1 MPYYKYRLKFQMA
14 MNDVYFFVYVNTLK
28 NRGGGG
34 GGGGG
39 CQALITLY
47 CCHRGSGGGK
57 KKCKNDYVIC
67 ERPLNN

>member
-1 MPYYKYRLKFQMA
+1 MMCIFLS
-14 MNDVYFFVYVNTLK
+14 TSTHLK

-39 CQALITLY
+39 V
-47 CCHRGSGGGK
+47 SGPDNVILLSQGGREGV

>member
-28 NRGGGG
+28 KSGGGG
-34 GGGGG
+34 GVSGPDNVILLSQGGREGV
-39 CQALITLY
+39 
-47 CCHRGSGGGK
+47 